1 MLSEGQELMCV
12 CVCVAEMLE
21 ESPALLETEDVE
33 DLMSLA
39 QYYYSKTPLSLRKVG
54 QTLRTRKQTSS
65 VLPVPI
71 PITNQQWN
79 W

>member
-1 MLSEGQELMCV
+1 MRKIDVCVCVCV

-33 DLMSLA
+33 DLLSLA

-54 QTLRTRKQTSS
+54 LKHQEADQFCTPNTHSNNKSQ
-65 VLPVPI
+65 I
-71 PITNQQWN
+71 NQ
-79 W
+79 